1 MAFSI
6 QCPACKR
13 KLNVPDTLLGK
24 RVKCPS
30 CGEGFQAS
38 QTPSEAENAKKAKL
52 PLTEG
57 IAPAP
62 KRSAS
67 PPPSKK
73 VEEEPE
79 AETEYENEE
88 EEEPKPRARQ
98 RRSRDDDDEDGDE
111 RRPARRA
118 RREDDEDDDDY
129 ERPRRRRR
137 RQPHRGGLVLT
148 LAIVSMVVS
157 CCALGGLIMGA
168 IALNMANKDL
178 SDMAAGRMDDSGYGI
193 TMAGKICAIIGLV
206 LALISFIFGVIWQ
219 VALRQS

>member
-1 MAFSI
+1 MPFSI
-6 QCPACKR
+6 QCPGCQR
-13 KLNVPDTLLGK
+13 KLNVPDTFLGK

-38 QTPSEAENAKKAKL
+38 QTPPESEDPKKAKP
-52 PLTEG
+52 PLKEA

-62 KRSAS
+62 KRPAS
-67 PPPSKK
+67 PPSSKK

-79 AETEYENEE
+79 TETEHEYEE
-88 EEEPKPRARQ
+88 EAEPKPKSR
-98 RRSRDDDDEDGDE
+98 RRSQDDEDEEEDE
-111 RRPARRA
+111 RPARRA
-118 RREDDEDDDDY
+118 RRRRRDDDDSDEDY
-129 ERPRRRRR
+129 ARPRRRRI
-137 RQPHRGGLVLT
+137 QPHRGGLVLT

-178 SDMAAGRMDDSGYGI
+178 SDMAAGRMDESGHGI
-193 TMAGKICAIIGLV
+193 TMAGKICAIVGLV
-206 LALISFIFGVIWQ
+206 LALISFVFGAIWQ